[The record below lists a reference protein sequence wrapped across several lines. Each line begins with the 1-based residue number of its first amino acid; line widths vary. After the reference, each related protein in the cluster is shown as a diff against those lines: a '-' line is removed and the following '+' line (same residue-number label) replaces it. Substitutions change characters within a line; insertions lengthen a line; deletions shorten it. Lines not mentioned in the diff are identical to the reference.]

1 MLPSNLLRTK
11 KRGDTI
17 KPIYA
22 PLIKENLQIANMLLQ
37 AYRENLGRKKREL
50 DVVIENLEEYGYDYR
65 FIRGLTTLLDRKCK
79 LKPKSPI
86 ESSIIRRLVF
96 DLAQKDGLPTTTET
110 RKKIIEKA
118 AKQLQLSAKN
128 LEEYLYGDLDDQQI
142 LGNFEEVGAEDLI
155 KWYNLSLTQT
165 LLFCASEL
173 SFTASGNWQEI
184 FRKIKWLGL
193 IYNVE
198 KVDDNYVIEVDGPAS
213 LFKLNRKYG
222 TKLAKLFPSII
233 ANKKWKITAK
243 ILRYKGDTQLLNLQL
258 DSKSFGEMLLT
269 TEESELGYDSLVE
282 KDFAGRFRALN
293 TGWRIEREPVPI
305 PVGRW
310 VMIPD
315 FKLQKG
321 KMSLYLEVAG
331 FWTPKYLEDKIRKL
345 SFLDDFDF
353 IVIANKKWDC
363 QKLKKLEERL
373 SLIFYEKRIPLKPL
387 LKILKKKEEVYIE
400 REVAS
405 LSLELFFDLQDS
417 LIEFSKL
424 ARKFDVL
431 EESVKIFLRDQDVK
445 GYVNLGDSLISETKL
460 CEIERKLFGRLE
472 TNEVSYA
479 EAVKLI
485 EESGGKNPIRILE
498 VLKFGVKWHGIDPD
512 SARIYKSDR
521 K

>member
-22 PLIKENLQIANMLLQ
+22 ALSRENLQVANMLIQ

-50 DVVIENLEEYGYDYR
+50 DAAIENLEEIGYDYR

-86 ESSIIRRLVF
+86 ESSKIRRIVF
-96 DLAQKDGLPTTTET
+96 GLAQKNGLPTTTEA
-110 RKKIIEKA
+110 RNKILEEA
-118 AKQLQLSAKN
+118 AQQLKLSSKN
-128 LEEYLYGDLDDQQI
+128 VEEYLYGDLDDQQI
-142 LGNFEEVGAEDLI
+142 LESFEEVNGEELL

-173 SFTASGNWQEI
+173 SFTATGNWQEI

-193 IYNVE
+193 IYHIE

-222 TKLAKLFPSII
+222 TKLAKLLPSIT

-258 DSKSFGEMLLT
+258 DSTFFGEMLLT
-269 TEESELGYDSLVE
+269 KEEAEPGYDSLVE
-282 KDFAGRFRALN
+282 RDFAARFKALD
-293 TGWRIEREPVPI
+293 TGWSIEREPEPI

-321 KMSLYLEVAG
+321 KMSFFLEVAG
-331 FWTPKYLEDKIRKL
+331 FWTPKYLEDKIKKL
-345 SFLDDFDF
+345 SFLDNIDF
-353 IVIANKKWDC
+353 IVMANKKLEC
-363 QKLKKLEERL
+363 QKLKKLEDKL

-387 LKILKKKEEVYIE
+387 LKILKKKEELYIE
-400 REVAS
+400 REIEA
-405 LSLELFFDLQDS
+405 LSLESFSNLQDP
-417 LIEFSKL
+417 LVEFSKL

-431 EESVKIFLRDQDVK
+431 EESVRRFLEDRKVK

-460 CEIERKLFGRLE
+460 HEIESKLFSRLE
-472 TNEVSYA
+472 KEDVSYT

-485 EESGGKNPIRILE
+485 EKSGGKNPIKILE
-498 VLKFGVKWHGIDPD
+498 ILKFGVKWQGIDLD
-512 SARIYKSDR
+512 SARIYKCDR